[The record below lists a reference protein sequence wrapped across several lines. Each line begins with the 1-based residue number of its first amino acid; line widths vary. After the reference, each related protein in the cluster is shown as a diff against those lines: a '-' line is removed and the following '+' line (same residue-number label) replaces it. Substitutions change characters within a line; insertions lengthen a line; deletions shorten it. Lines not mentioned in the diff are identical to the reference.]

1 MKIFETIDWFRSN
14 CITIYFFIP
23 YISVFIKIFKTI
35 NRVIDLE
42 IYTLNET
49 LQTNKNIFE
58 YSYSLESD
66 MNVGIYFKNSNLLL
80 DTRIEGEIK
89 CSTSIDFYNMCL
101 NMHSTI
107 MDIFT
112 VIFYLFWIFVIS
124 TIVYVFNFVIEMI

>member
-1 MKIFETIDWFRSN
+1 
-14 CITIYFFIP
+14 
-23 YISVFIKIFKTI
+23 
-35 NRVIDLE
+35 
-42 IYTLNET
+42 
-49 LQTNKNIFE
+49 
-58 YSYSLESD
+58 